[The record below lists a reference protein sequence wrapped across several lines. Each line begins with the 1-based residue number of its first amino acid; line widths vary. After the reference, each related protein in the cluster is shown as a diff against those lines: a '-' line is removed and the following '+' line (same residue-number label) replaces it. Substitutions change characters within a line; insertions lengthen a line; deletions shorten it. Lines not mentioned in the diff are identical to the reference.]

1 METTLKT
8 DTNIKTVKLYR
19 QNFYTQPVVLIDG
32 ITRTG
37 KTMLSPILTSLE
49 NVELHRIETNF
60 DRIPRLYKLKK
71 ITRDA
76 AVACLRLEMET
87 KLYES
92 MISRSI
98 NFRWSD
104 NTGVFNQ
111 IKPLRYLKRLFA
123 PEGDVVVEKI
133 LKEKPIFQ
141 VQTHDVLGINGIY
154 FDAFGNSLRII
165 EMLRH
170 PVDSIYGNCQRGYGK
185 RESNDPR
192 IFSLNILHG
201 KKLVPWYCYG
211 WEDEYI
217 ACESPT
223 DKVIK
228 MCAVRLRR
236 MWKGYESLSDKQ
248 KKQVLFIAFDKF
260 ATNPEPDVQK
270 MENFIG
276 RKRTKLLHKALT
288 KGRVPRIIKSEER
301 EKKEQDIRSKASS
314 ECITIMED
322 LVKEYEERV
331 KSIYG

>member
-1 METTLKT
+1 MTISKTTSKEP
-8 DTNIKTVKLYR
+8 DTKRVKLYR

-98 NFRWSD
+98 NFRKSD
-104 NTGVFNQ
+104 NSGVFNQ
-111 IKPLRYLKRLFA
+111 IKPFKYLKRLFA

-141 VQTHDVLGINGIY
+141 VQTHDILGINSIY
-154 FDAFGNSLRII
+154 FDAFGKSLRII

-170 PVDSIYGNCQRGYGK
+170 PIDSIFGNCRRGYGK
-185 RESNDPR
+185 READDPR

-201 KKLVPWYCYG
+201 KKLVPWYC
-211 WEDEYI
+211 
-217 ACESPT
+217 
-223 DKVIK
+223 
-228 MCAVRLRR
+228 
-236 MWKGYESLSDKQ
+236 
-248 KKQVLFIAFDKF
+248 
-260 ATNPEPDVQK
+260 
-270 MENFIG
+270 
-276 RKRTKLLHKALT
+276 
-288 KGRVPRIIKSEER
+288 
-301 EKKEQDIRSKASS
+301 
-314 ECITIMED
+314 
-322 LVKEYEERV
+322 
-331 KSIYG
+331 